1 MISERINIEYL
12 FRQPQNIPYMSQN
25 RKIQKLWRIIL
36 LVFILTSCDESFLDL
51 KPIAMETEETF
62 YSTFDA
68 VDFTVTAAY
77 SRITLL
83 NYDVTAVLTGQVGSD
98 DVETGGANAADGANW
113 KLIEQF
119 AHTPGQNDF
128 EFPWMVN
135 YKGIRLA
142 NTALTYLPRF
152 LASHPELARQ
162 RIAECKFLLAFYH
175 FQLLQLYGGVPI
187 VDKVLNPAE
196 FTLGRNSIA
205 EVLHFIQKTL
215 EEGLPDLKTRS
226 QLGMNEVGRASKGAA
241 QALLAKA
248 YLFESSYAKYH
259 GGDERFAGCT
269 QKFDKAAQAAE
280 AVIASNEYRLVGID
294 GERYKSWWAMTVDPM
309 PADSMVG
316 GFRWLFS
323 TDGDN
328 SPEGV
333 WEAQNAM
340 DGRGWAQGTGNGL
353 VIFTTCRWNTVV
365 SSGWDQG
372 WGFNTGSLYLQRAFR
387 NLDNRYLN
395 LSAENMEEIGQYDD
409 PRFGTTMGLE
419 GDLMVVR
426 EPYNADGVLKT
437 AGMTLHNV
445 PTGSAC
451 RKHECHPDEFQL
463 NKMKSGNE
471 SGPINWKI
479 IRYAETI
486 LIAAEAHFENGNTSR
501 ALELVN
507 MIRTRARNSN
517 NNADVSTHIYPKN
530 LSSLTFEDIVHERR
544 LELALEHHRFQD
556 LVRWNLAGRFI
567 NGITLELIPDKP
579 IQFDQAK
586 HLFFPLPAKQVQ
598 LSEGNLV
605 QYPGWQN

>member
-1 MISERINIEYL
+1 MNAKNNIKGL
-12 FRQPQNIPYMSQN
+12 IG
-25 RKIQKLWRIIL
+25 IGL
-36 LVFILTSCDESFLDL
+36 FILCLAGCNESFLDL
-51 KPIAMETEETF
+51 KPIATETEDTF
-62 YSTFDA
+62 YTTIEA

-83 NYDVTAVLTGQVGSD
+83 NYDVTTVLTGQVGSD

-119 AHTPGQNDF
+119 VHTPGQGDF

-135 YKGIRLA
+135 YKGIRFA
-142 NTALTYLPRF
+142 NTALKYLPNF
-152 LASHPELARQ
+152 LESHPALARQ

-175 FQLLQLYGGVPI
+175 FQLLQFYGGVPI
-187 VDKVLNPAE
+187 ADRVLSPSD
-196 FTLGRNSIA
+196 FTMGRNSIA
-205 EVLHFIQKTL
+205 EVLHFIQKNL
-215 EEGLPDLKTRS
+215 QEAIPDLKTRS

-241 QALLAKA
+241 QTLLAKA

-259 GGDERFAGCT
+259 KGDERFAGCT
-269 QKFDKAAQAAE
+269 EKFALAAQAAE
-280 AVIASNEYRLVGID
+280 EVIASNEYRLIGID
-294 GERYKSWWAMTVDPM
+294 GERYKSWWAMTVDPV
-309 PADSMVG
+309 PADSTVG
-316 GFRWLFS
+316 GFRWMFS

-328 SPEGV
+328 SAEGV

-365 SSGWDQG
+365 TSGWDQG

-387 NLDNRYLN
+387 NADNRYTS
-395 LSAENMEEIGQYDD
+395 LSPENMEQTGQYAD
-409 PRFGTTMGLE
+409 PRFATTMGLE

-426 EPYNADGVLKT
+426 EPYNADGRLRT

-451 RKHECHPDEFQL
+451 RKYECHPDEFQL
-463 NKMKSGNE
+463 NRMKSGNE
-471 SGPINWKI
+471 SGPINWRL

-486 LIAAEAHFENGNTSR
+486 LIAAEAHLENGNAAR

-517 NNADVSTHIYPKN
+517 NNPDVTNHVYPKN
-530 LSSLTFEDIVHERR
+530 LSGITFEDVVHERR
-544 LELALEHHRFQD
+544 LELALEHHRFHD
-556 LVRWNLAGRFI
+556 LVRWNLCGRFV
-567 NGITLELIPDKP
+567 NGITLELLPGQNI
-579 IQFDQAK
+579 IFDPAK
-586 HLFFPLPAKQVQ
+586 HFFFPIPAKQVQ

-605 QYPGWQN
+605 QYPGWRN

>member
-1 MISERINIEYL
+1 MKKIIGVGL
-12 FRQPQNIPYMSQN
+12 FF
-25 RKIQKLWRIIL
+25 LCL
-36 LVFILTSCDESFLDL
+36 AGCDESFLEL
-51 KPIAMETEETF
+51 KPIATETEETF
-62 YSTFDA
+62 YNTIEA
-68 VDFTVTAAY
+68 IDFTITAAY

-83 NYDVTAVLTGQVGSD
+83 NYDVTTVLTGQVGSD

-119 AHTPGQNDF
+119 VHTTGQSDF

-142 NTALTYLPRF
+142 NTALQYLPKF
-152 LASHPELARQ
+152 VDSHPELTRQ

-175 FQLLQLYGGVPI
+175 FQLLQFYGGVPI
-187 VDKVLNPAE
+187 VDRVLSPSD
-196 FTLGRNSIA
+196 FTMGRNSIA
-205 EVLHFIQKTL
+205 EVLHFIQKNL
-215 EEGLPDLKTRS
+215 QEAIPDLKTRS
-226 QLGMNEVGRASKGAA
+226 QLGMNEAGRASKGAA
-241 QALLAKA
+241 QTLLAKA
-248 YLFESSYAKYH
+248 YLFESSYARYH
-259 GGDERFAGCT
+259 KDDERFAGCIE
-269 QKFDKAAQAAE
+269 KFDLSAHAAE
-280 AVIASNEYRLVGID
+280 EVIASNEYRLVGID
-294 GERYKSWWAMTVDPM
+294 GERYKSWWAMTIDPV
-309 PADSMVG
+309 PADSTVG

-328 SPEGV
+328 SSEGV

-365 SSGWDQG
+365 TSGWDQG
-372 WGFNTGSLYLQRAFR
+372 WGFNTGSFYLQRAFR
-387 NLDNRYLN
+387 NADDRYTN
-395 LSAENMEEIGQYDD
+395 LSPENMEQIGQYDD

-426 EPYNADGVLKT
+426 EPYNADGILKT

-451 RKHECHPDEFQL
+451 RKYECHPDEFQL
-463 NKMKSGNE
+463 NPMKSGNE
-471 SGPINWKI
+471 SGPINWRL
-479 IRYAETI
+479 IRYAETL
-486 LIAAEAHFENGNTSR
+486 LIAAESHFENGNTAR

-517 NNADVSTHIYPKN
+517 NDPDSATHVHPKN
-530 LSSLTFEDIVHERR
+530 LTGLTFEDIVHERR

-556 LVRWNLAGRFI
+556 LVRWNLCDRFI
-567 NGITLELIPDKP
+567 NGITLELLPGQP
-579 IQFDQAK
+579 IQFDPEK
-586 HLFFPLPAKQVQ
+586 HFFFPIPATQVQ

-605 QYPGWQN
+605 QYPGWRN

>member
-1 MISERINIEYL
+1 MKKIIGVGL
-12 FRQPQNIPYMSQN
+12 FF
-25 RKIQKLWRIIL
+25 LCL
-36 LVFILTSCDESFLDL
+36 AGCDESFLEL
-51 KPIAMETEETF
+51 KPIATETEETF
-62 YSTFDA
+62 YNTIEA
-68 VDFTVTAAY
+68 IDFTITAAY

-83 NYDVTAVLTGQVGSD
+83 NYDVTTVLTGQVGSD

-119 AHTPGQNDF
+119 VHTTGQSDF

-142 NTALTYLPRF
+142 NTALQYLPKF
-152 LASHPELARQ
+152 VDSHPELTRQ

-175 FQLLQLYGGVPI
+175 FQLLQFYGGVPI
-187 VDKVLNPAE
+187 VDRVLSPSD
-196 FTLGRNSIA
+196 FTMGRNSIA
-205 EVLHFIQKTL
+205 EVLHFIQKNL
-215 EEGLPDLKTRS
+215 QEAIPDLKTRS
-226 QLGMNEVGRASKGAA
+226 QLGMNEAGRASKGAA
-241 QALLAKA
+241 QTLLAKA
-248 YLFESSYAKYH
+248 YLFESSYARYH
-259 GGDERFAGCT
+259 KDDERFAGCIE
-269 QKFDKAAQAAE
+269 KFDLSAQAAE
-280 AVIASNEYRLVGID
+280 EVIASNEYRLVGID
-294 GERYKSWWAMTVDPM
+294 GERYKSWWAMTIDPV
-309 PADSMVG
+309 PADSTVG

-328 SPEGV
+328 SSEGV

-365 SSGWDQG
+365 TSGWDQG
-372 WGFNTGSLYLQRAFR
+372 WGFNTGSFYLQRAFR
-387 NLDNRYLN
+387 NADDRYTNR
-395 LSAENMEEIGQYDD
+395 SPENMEQIGQYDD

-426 EPYNADGVLKT
+426 EPYNADGILKT

-451 RKHECHPDEFQL
+451 RKYECHPDEFQL
-463 NKMKSGNE
+463 NPMKSGNE
-471 SGPINWKI
+471 SGPINWRL
-479 IRYAETI
+479 IRYAETL
-486 LIAAEAHFENGNTSR
+486 LIAAESHFENGNTAR

-517 NNADVSTHIYPKN
+517 NDPDSATHVHPKN
-530 LSSLTFEDIVHERR
+530 LTGLTFEDIVHERR

-556 LVRWNLAGRFI
+556 LVRWNLCDRFI
-567 NGITLELIPDKP
+567 NGITLELLPGQP
-579 IQFDQAK
+579 IQFDPEK
-586 HLFFPLPAKQVQ
+586 HFFFPIPATQVQ